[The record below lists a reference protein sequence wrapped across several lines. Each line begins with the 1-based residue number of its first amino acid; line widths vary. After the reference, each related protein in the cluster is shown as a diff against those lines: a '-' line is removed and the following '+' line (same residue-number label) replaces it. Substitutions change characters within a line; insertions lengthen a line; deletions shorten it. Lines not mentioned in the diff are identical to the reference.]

1 MWFKI
6 ETQEILQEHAL
17 ATEPRESSESVM
29 VITDKQKHRRNDEK
43 LPLATAV
50 HYNWF
55 LGLVFAIIV
64 GQLSFHKANSFY
76 FCNTLQK
83 SLLIPTYSIWVVAEI
98 PRLYAGQKGILCDK
112 VRSKCSWFVLLS
124 LLLLTLLSPLAFRP
138 RNLSAIDLF
147 PSNLDRLLS
156 WISARNY
163 PAHRFDSLQSNVRSD
178 NDWDSTGVEVHE
190 ENNDT
195 TDC

>member
-1 MWFKI
+1 LDFNLKYIILELILSMSNPARKLTSGARNDC
-6 ETQEILQEHAL
+6 ETEL
-17 ATEPRESSESVM
+17 SSESIM
-29 VITDKQKHRRNDEK
+29 VIPDKQKYRRNDEK

-55 LGLVFAIIV
+55 LSLVFAIIV

-112 VRSKCSWFVLLS
+112 VRSKCL
-124 LLLLTLLSPLAFRP
+124 
-138 RNLSAIDLF
+138 
-147 PSNLDRLLS
+147 
-156 WISARNY
+156 
-163 PAHRFDSLQSNVRSD
+163 
-178 NDWDSTGVEVHE
+178 
-190 ENNDT
+190 
-195 TDC
+195 